1 MVGYRREKPALRRLG
16 GASDLSV
23 RRKIK
28 EGSAIVPHPVD
39 THVGHKL
46 RARREL
52 RGLPQKE
59 LARRLGM
66 SFQQIQKYES
76 GANRISA
83 SKMWQ
88 LCEVLDIT
96 PGYFF
101 EGFEGKRR
109 AKGGGGPQDG
119 RSARQVVDLNQAFKQ
134 IEDTRVRRQIV
145 LLVRSLAR
153 SKKKRS

>member
-1 MVGYRREKPALRRLG
+1 M
-16 GASDLSV
+16 
-23 RRKIK
+23 
-28 EGSAIVPHPVD
+28 PHPVD
-39 THVGHKL
+39 THVGRQM

-59 LARRLGM
+59 LARQLNI

-88 LCEVLDIT
+88 LCNVLEVA

-101 EGFEGKRR
+101 EGLEGKKRG
-109 AKGGGGPQDG
+109 KSSDVSLGIPQDG
-119 RSARQVVDLNQAFKQ
+119 RSARQVLDLNQAFKQ
-134 IEDTRVRRQIV
+134 IDDTRVRRQV
-145 LLVRSLAR
+145 VQLVKSLTR
-153 SKKKRS
+153 K

>member
-1 MVGYRREKPALRRLG
+1 M
-16 GASDLSV
+16 
-23 RRKIK
+23 
-28 EGSAIVPHPVD
+28 
-39 THVGHKL
+39 

-59 LARRLGM
+59 LARQLGI
-66 SFQQIQKYES
+66 SFQQVQKYES

-101 EGFEGKRR
+101 EGLEGKRR
-109 AKGGGGPQDG
+109 SKGANGALEAPQDG
-119 RSARQVVDLNQAFKQ
+119 RSARQVLDLNQAFKQ
-134 IEDTRVRRQIV
+134 IDDTRVRRQV
-145 LLVRSLAR
+145 VQLVKSLTR
-153 SKKKRS
+153 K

>member
-1 MVGYRREKPALRRLG
+1 MVGYRREKPALRRVG

-39 THVGHKL
+39 THAGRQL

-52 RGLPQKE
+52 RGLTQKE
-59 LARRLGM
+59 LARQLGL
-66 SFQQIQKYES
+66 SFQQVQKYEI

-101 EGFEGKRR
+101 EGLGGKRR
-109 AKGGGGPQDG
+109 AKGGGGPQNG
-119 RSARQVVDLNQAFKQ
+119 RSGRQVIDLNQAFKQ
-134 IEDTRVRRQIV
+134 IEDTRVRRQV
-145 LLVRSLAR
+145 VQLVKSLAR
-153 SKKKRS
+153 S